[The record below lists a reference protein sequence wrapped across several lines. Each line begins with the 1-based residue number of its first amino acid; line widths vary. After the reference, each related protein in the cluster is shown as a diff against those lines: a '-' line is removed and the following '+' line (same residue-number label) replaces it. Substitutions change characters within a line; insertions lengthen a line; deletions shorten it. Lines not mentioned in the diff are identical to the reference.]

1 MVFGA
6 SAVRPR
12 LVAEAKPLT
21 VLFAK
26 KCEAGGL
33 IAAAPLN
40 LYRSHRAWARVANLV
55 GKLVLDEL
63 EGDLDNV
70 LILLSRVLN
79 VLLVFVGVPLDGDL
93 VGYGLKLQEY
103 V

>member
-26 KCEAGGL
+26 KCEAG
-33 IAAAPLN
+33 
-40 LYRSHRAWARVANLV
+40 
-55 GKLVLDEL
+55 D
-63 EGDLDNV
+63 
-70 LILLSRVLN
+70 
-79 VLLVFVGVPLDGDL
+79 
-93 VGYGLKLQEY
+93 
-103 V
+103 